1 MRNEIVKSNVPRLTV
16 CLSNNIDVQPGVVPM
31 HYHDELELLPVYRGN
46 FHCVVGD
53 VDYTAEVGDI
63 IFINTR
69 VPHMTYCDE
78 VCDYGLVQFRE
89 ADFIDGEVLRIIK
102 YSARFRNMDDEPVK
116 IIKSDELLRII
127 TGVINEAEKR
137 EVAYDFYI
145 RSGIFGILGCLYR
158 TGVLTNAEAMYSSK
172 EVQKIHAAL
181 SYINTHYSEDITL
194 DDISARESLDPSY
207 FCRVFKAATGATF
220 TEYLNFVRVCKAET
234 MLARTTLG
242 ILEISEAVGF
252 SSVSYFGRIF
262 KRYLGVSPRA
272 YRQVRYVAISKG
284 EKENTHA

>member
-16 CLSNNIDVQPGVVPM
+16 RLRNEIDVPVGAASPL
-31 HYHDELELLPVYRGN
+31 HFHDELELLPIYRGTL
-46 FHCVVGD
+46 HCVVGE
-53 VDYTAEVGDI
+53 VDYTAGAGDI
-63 IFINTR
+63 VFVNTR
-69 VPHMTYCDE
+69 VPHHTYFTE

-89 ADFIDGEVLRIIK
+89 TDFIDGEALRIIK

-116 IIKSDELLRII
+116 IIKSEELFALLKS
-127 TGVINEAEKR
+127 VIDEAESQN
-137 EVAYDFYI
+137 VAFDFYI

-172 EVQKIHAAL
+172 EVQKMHSAL
-181 SYINTHYSEDITL
+181 SYINSRYDEDITL
-194 DDISARESLDPSY
+194 DEISAREGLDPSY

-234 MLARTTLG
+234 MLARTSLG

-262 KRYLGVSPRA
+262 KRYRGCSPRT
-272 YRQVRYVAISKG
+272 YRSAMYVKISRG
-284 EKENTHA
+284 ERT